1 VQRALVGAADV
12 HAGAAA
18 DRLEAFEDLDRGRV
32 VIVGSGVSGSR
43 EQVGHVGQGIGR
55 GFEPCQEA
63 AGLNIHSFGVITF
76 V

>member
-1 VQRALVGAADV
+1 
-12 HAGAAA
+12 
-18 DRLEAFEDLDRGRV
+18 
-32 VIVGSGVSGSR
+32 
-43 EQVGHVGQGIGR
+43 VGQGIGP